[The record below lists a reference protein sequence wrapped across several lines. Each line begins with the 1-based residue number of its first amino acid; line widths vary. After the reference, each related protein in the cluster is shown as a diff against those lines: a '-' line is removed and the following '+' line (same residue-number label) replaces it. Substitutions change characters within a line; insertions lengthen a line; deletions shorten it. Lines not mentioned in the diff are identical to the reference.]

1 MGGGCW
7 GTPIAMGCCSGVTA
21 ADCSKLGYRLG
32 YWLEYWLDAATPF
45 VSIAHRNLLGFL
57 HCDDRKTF
65 TLDSQTTESWQEL
78 VPHGS
83 LRTVHV
89 RPRQNCTL
97 SICER

>member
-1 MGGGCW
+1 
-7 GTPIAMGCCSGVTA
+7 
-21 ADCSKLGYRLG
+21 
-32 YWLEYWLDAATPF
+32 
-45 VSIAHRNLLGFL
+45 L

-65 TLDSQTTESWQEL
+65 TLDSQTTENWQEL